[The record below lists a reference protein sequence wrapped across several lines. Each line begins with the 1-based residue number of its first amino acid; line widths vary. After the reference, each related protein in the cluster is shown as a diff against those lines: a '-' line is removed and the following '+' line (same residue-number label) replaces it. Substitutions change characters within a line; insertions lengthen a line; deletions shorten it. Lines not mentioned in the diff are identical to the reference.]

1 MERIVIAMQRRR
13 GGCAACGGAS
23 REANLILSCRRTSI
37 IGPPVGG
44 TFWFQIF
51 IQAPS
56 PEIWSETI
64 SGGEEVLAGKWGGL
78 FLGYLLGRNYRRRD
92 RDRLVPRRWMDAAV
106 YRAEV
111 CYPFGREHGRHRAVK
126 RRDFVTLLGGAAVVL
141 PAAVGGAESFP
152 TRPIRLIVPY
162 PAGGGTDIVGR
173 VLGQKLHASLGQPV
187 VIDNRGGA
195 GGTLG
200 TAAAAKSAPDGYTLL
215 LVPTSHVINPSI
227 YAKLPFDTEKDFAPI
242 TMAASAAIL
251 MAVHPRVPADTVRG
265 FVEAAKASPRA
276 LANYGSAGT
285 GTVFHLTGEL
295 FKQLTG
301 LQLQHV
307 PYRGG
312 APTVTALLAGDI
324 PLAFETMLAL
334 QPHVRAGTLRAL
346 AITSQRRSAI
356 MPDIPTTA
364 ESGFP
369 SLVADNSYALF
380 APAGTPA
387 PILTQLHDAT
397 IAALALPEVRDQLRE
412 QGAEVVGNSAAE
424 LAAYVA
430 AEIPKWA
437 ALARQAG
444 VKPL

>member
-1 MERIVIAMQRRR
+1 MLM
-13 GGCAACGGAS
+13 
-23 REANLILSCRRTSI
+23 
-37 IGPPVGG
+37 
-44 TFWFQIF
+44 
-51 IQAPS
+51 
-56 PEIWSETI
+56 
-64 SGGEEVLAGKWGGL
+64 
-78 FLGYLLGRNYRRRD
+78 RRRD
-92 RDRLVPRRWMDAAV
+92 
-106 YRAEV
+106 
-111 CYPFGREHGRHRAVK
+111 FI
-126 RRDFVTLLGGAAVVL
+126 TLLGGAAMIL
-141 PAAVGGAESFP
+141 PHAAGGAESFP
-152 TRPIRLIVPY
+152 TRPIRLVVPY

-173 VLGQKLHASLGQPV
+173 VLGQKLHESLGQPV

-227 YAKLPFDTEKDFAPI
+227 YAKLPYDTEKDFAPI
-242 TMAASAAIL
+242 TMVASVAIL
-251 MAVHPRVPADTVRG
+251 MAVNPRVPADTVRG
-265 FVEAAKASPRA
+265 FVEAAKASPRVI
-276 LANYGSAGT
+276 ANYGSAGT

-295 FKQLTG
+295 FNQLTG

-312 APTVTALLAGDI
+312 APTVTALLAGEI

-334 QPHVRAGTLRAL
+334 QPHIRAGTLRAL
-346 AITSQRRSAI
+346 AVTSPRRSAI
-356 MPDIPTTA
+356 MPEIPTTA
-364 ESGFP
+364 EAGFP

-387 PILTQLHDAT
+387 PILSQLHDAT
-397 IAALALPEVRDQLRE
+397 VAALALPEVRDQLRE

-424 LAAYVA
+424 LATYVA